1 MKQSSMNKHITALLF
16 IFFQQIICLAQDGSK
31 VFEKVYDG
39 FKKINSIVYN
49 ASFKGAGKNAGNV
62 TEAEGRIAMQ
72 KSEFSIVKYK
82 SISIS
87 EIGILQKINFEDILY
102 DGENVYNYDQEN
114 GQYENKGT
122 LANKGKNYLGYSS
135 ILYNNIVV
143 TFEEFN
149 KNKSNIIYTTEKNGY
164 SLKLPA
170 TKTKGEIVIFFEKN
184 NSIPKKIIRY
194 TEVENTADLVT
205 LSIRDVRIDCKFPN
219 KFFSIFNTK
228 TSLDKGDHNLVVRDS
243 PEVENLNASL
253 LPIGTI
259 APNWELTNSDGKK
272 RQLSDY
278 KGKVVIMDF
287 WATWCAP
294 CIKAQPQ
301 LQTIHNTFKNV
312 VVIGMD
318 YLDRNNIDLNEYKKK
333 NKLSYEMV
341 LNSERIAEAYKVRVL
356 PTVYVIDKSGKII
369 YSALG
374 YNEKEEELL
383 MSIIDKATR

>member
-1 MKQSSMNKHITALLF
+1 MNKQITSLLF
-16 IFFQQIICLAQDGSK
+16 IFFQQIICLAQDGSQE
-31 VFEKVYDG
+31 FEKVYHG

-49 ASFKGAGKNAGNV
+49 ASFKGYGKNAGNV
-62 TEAEGRIAMQ
+62 TEAEGRIALQ

-87 EIGILQKINFEDILY
+87 EIGILQKINFEDILC

-114 GQYENKGT
+114 GQYENKGA

-143 TFEEFN
+143 TFDEFN
-149 KNKSNIIYTTEKNGY
+149 KNKSNIIYEVEKTGY
-164 SLKLPA
+164 LLKLPA
-170 TKTKGEIVIFFEKN
+170 TETKGEIVIVFEKN
-184 NSIPKKIIRY
+184 NIIPNKIIRY
-194 TEVENTADLVT
+194 TEVGNTADLVT
-205 LSIRDVRIDCKFPN
+205 LSIRDVRIDCQFPN
-219 KFFSIFNTK
+219 KFFSILNYK
-228 TSLDKGDHNLVVRDS
+228 ISLGKGDQNFVVPDN
-243 PEVENLNASL
+243 PEVENFNTSL

-259 APNWELTNSDGKK
+259 APNWELLNSDGKK

-278 KGKVVIMDF
+278 KGKVVVMDF

-318 YLDRNNIDLNEYKKK
+318 YLDINNIDLNGYKKK

-341 LNSERIAEAYKVRVL
+341 LNSERIAEPYKVRVL

-374 YNEKEEELL
+374 YNEKDEELL